1 MAANLKSNK
10 YVESLK
16 KGFQDIQ
23 TVMQEGNYKLFVKQ
37 FVAVLVVFLGFKY
50 CSGQFADKINNYNGQ
65 MDAIRMQQSSEREY
79 MTNKDLLF
87 ELEPRF
93 PDISEKNGWLVSQ
106 ILGVFKEADLT
117 PQVDGSQTEDAS
129 NPTYEAVSLQV
140 SSEMDFTR
148 FARFLAD
155 IENNDEYL
163 KVSDFSLTK
172 DTDPEH
178 LGNNKISM
186 KFNTIFPKEKIAKK
200 LFKDYDKIMA
210 QKRAKSDAQKQA
222 GGK

>member
-1 MAANLKSNK
+1 MAANLKNNK
-10 YVESLK
+10 QMESLK

-50 CSGQFADKINNYNGQ
+50 CSGHFADKINNYNGQ
-65 MDAIRMQQSSEREY
+65 MEAIRMQQSSEREY
-79 MTNKDLLF
+79 MTNKELLF

-93 PDISEKNGWLVSQ
+93 PDVSEKNGWLTSQ
-106 ILGVFKEADLT
+106 ILGVFKDAELT
-117 PQVDGSQTEDAS
+117 PQINGTQTENSS
-129 NPTYEAVSLQV
+129 NPTYDAVSLQV

-163 KVSDFSLTK
+163 KVSDFSITK
-172 DTDPEH
+172 DMDPAR

-210 QKRAKSDAQKQA
+210 QKHAKPEAKTQA